1 MKISSPKKTT
11 WLVAAVL
18 GALGLIGAL
27 VTIPVLTGL
36 SVWLALI
43 GLALLLVAC
52 YTNNL

>member
-1 MKISSPKKTT
+1 MKLSSPKKIT

-18 GALGLIGAL
+18 GVLGLIGAL

-43 GLALLLVAC
+43 GLALMLAAS
-52 YTNNL
+52 YTSNL